1 MVVSRTFADQLSVV
15 IPAQA
20 GMTESE
26 GPDFIETMRAT
37 ARIVTSP

>member
-15 IPAQA
+15 IPAPA

-26 GPDFIETMRAT
+26 SPDFIQTMRAM
-37 ARIVTSP
+37 ARIVSSP